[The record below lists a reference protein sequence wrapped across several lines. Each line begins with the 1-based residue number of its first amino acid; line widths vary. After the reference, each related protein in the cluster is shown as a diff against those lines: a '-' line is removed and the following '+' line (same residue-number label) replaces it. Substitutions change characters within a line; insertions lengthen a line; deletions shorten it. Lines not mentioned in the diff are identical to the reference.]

1 MLKLDFTFRGEAL
14 SVELEEGGAF
24 RLAHR
29 DGTGHAIISGSWGP
43 ALKLQEVHCHA
54 DKVDAY
60 FVAALQAFA
69 SVKPA
74 PLSLDRWGKEASF
87 DVREIERLRR
97 ENKNG
102 GYVITQVALA
112 LGGTMT
118 DLPSMLRRITRLK
131 QRAFSRT
138 GTEFAASRLTAKI
151 RRKGRPLGA
160 TGRWTRT
167 VELFKHDG
175 WSDVEKGEGL
185 GVRCGLGIIRHRSQ
199 HFLSGDV
206 VLIGWMNGSGCRQPV
221 WCRTG
226 RGHEVRNYY
235 MQYARYPSDRST
247 PWGDS
252 LPDPNRGEPLRDRT
266 ALKVVEHPGHLEGLP
281 PDDPAVRRFVVETL
295 CAGDAAPG

>member
-1 MLKLDFTFRGEAL
+1 VIRLNFTFRGEAL
-14 SVELEEGGAF
+14 SVDLEEGGTF

-43 ALKLQEVHCHA
+43 ALKLQEVHCH
-54 DKVDAY
+54 VDMVEAY
-60 FVAALQAFA
+60 FAAALQAFA
-69 SVKPA
+69 EVKPA
-74 PLSLDRWGKEASF
+74 TLSLDRWGKEASF

-102 GYVITQVALA
+102 GDVITQVALA

-118 DLPSMLRRITRLK
+118 DLPSMLHRIAQIK
-131 QRAFSRT
+131 QESLSRK
-138 GTEFAASRLTAKI
+138 RIIAKI

-167 VELFKHDG
+167 VELFKRDG
-175 WSDVEKGEGL
+175 WSDVKSGEGL
-185 GVRCGLGIIRHRSQ
+185 GVRCGLGLIRHRSR

-206 VLIGWMNGSGCRQPV
+206 VLIGWSNGSGCRQPV

-226 RGHEVRNYY
+226 RGHEVTNYY

-247 PWGDS
+247 PWGDGI
-252 LPDPNRGEPLRDRT
+252 PDPTRGERWPRELT